1 VVPCLIALSMDCD
14 ANINTL
20 QRLGKL
26 TVVLKYLDYSLKAR
40 DRYLKLSQPQLG
52 QELKQAIESE
62 TTGCDPAVTSTT
74 TTIATATATA
84 SAAELTVRSHTGEAL
99 RVDLQ
104 HVQTFSRMFPMDL
117 WSIAAVTFSH
127 NLHSRSGNS
136 KSYLSSSP

>member
-1 VVPCLIALSMDCD
+1 MDCD

-40 DRYLKLSQPQLG
+40 DLYLKLTQPQPG
-52 QELKQAIESE
+52 QQELKLAIESE
-62 TTGCDPAVTSTT
+62 TAGCGPGVTS
-74 TTIATATATA
+74 TATATA
-84 SAAELTVRSHTGEAL
+84 SAAEVTIGSNIGEAL

-104 HVQTFSRMFPMDL
+104 HVHTFSRIFPMDL

-127 NLHSRSGNS
+127 NVHSRSGNS